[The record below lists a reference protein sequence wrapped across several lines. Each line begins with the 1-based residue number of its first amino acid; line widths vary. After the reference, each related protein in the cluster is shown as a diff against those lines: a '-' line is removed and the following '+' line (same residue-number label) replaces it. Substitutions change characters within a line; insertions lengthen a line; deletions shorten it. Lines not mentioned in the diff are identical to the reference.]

1 MAEFIKNILK
11 NLGCSH
17 CQDFDFKESN
27 NNENYKNW
35 KLYLKEYDM
44 FSSMILHND
53 ILEKDISYIINKNNS
68 VLLLDEKN
76 EVYIKLEYIS
86 NNEQDNLPILVPT
99 DEYQSLYEKIEQMDK
114 KFDKKMNAYYIGT
127 YNIKK
132 L

>member
-1 MAEFIKNILK
+1 
-11 NLGCSH
+11 
-17 CQDFDFKESN
+17 
-27 NNENYKNW
+27 
-35 KLYLKEYDM
+35 M

-68 VLLLDEKN
+68 VLLLDDKN

-114 KFDKKMNAYYIGT
+114 KYDKKVNAYYIGT